1 MPFGISVK
9 YTGKDCSKVYVL
21 ESLVLNQKVN
31 DTKTNKKKTRKRP
44 WEGSFL
50 IKESNP
56 TLLFVISLNY
66 SNLFLITNRINDILA
81 YTYIRKPS
89 IVKKIL

>member
-1 MPFGISVK
+1 MF
-9 YTGKDCSKVYVL
+9 

-31 DTKTNKKKTRKRP
+31 DTKTNNRKKRKRP

-56 TLLFVISLNY
+56 TLLFAISLSY
-66 SNLFLITNRINDILA
+66 SNLFCIANRINDILTHA
-81 YTYIRKPS
+81 YIGKPSVIKEVLQGNFPSVIRK
-89 IVKKIL
+89 

>member
-1 MPFGISVK
+1 MF
-9 YTGKDCSKVYVL
+9 
-21 ESLVLNQKVN
+21 ESLVLNQKDN
-31 DTKTNKKKTRKRP
+31 DTKTNNRKKRKRP

-56 TLLFVISLNY
+56 TLLFAISLSY
-66 SNLFLITNRINDILA
+66 SNLFCIANRINDILA